1 MAQLKKN
8 LLFVMGN
15 LRCGGAEKSL
25 ISLLQTIDYN
35 LYNVDLQLFSV
46 EGLFLKQINSK
57 VVILPEI
64 EEYHYFDMSL
74 STALFQAFKKRR
86 WDMIFNRIIAGYIF
100 KTEKNLSRCEQRVWK
115 YISKCVKKSS
125 KKYDAVFGFL
135 EKSPVYYAVEK
146 VDAVKKIGFIHND
159 YEKLEMDKNIDLNY
173 FEKLDYIVTDS
184 KECKEVLVHN
194 FPSCNEK
201 IKVIFNIVSPVLIRK
216 LAIEPIRDNFPNGLK
231 IVSIGRLENQKGYD
245 FAIDALKIV
254 KEKGVNFHWIILGE
268 GVEKQKLVQQIA
280 KNNLVENISFV
291 GIKENHYP
299 YVKMADVFMQ
309 TSRFEGKSIAIDE
322 AKIVGKP
329 ILVTNFSTV
338 NDQITHRETGY
349 ITEMNPDSIAEGVI
363 ELLQKENLRNQLSE
377 NLSKLTLGTESEIEK
392 IYELLL

>member
-46 EGLFLKQINSK
+46 EGLFLKQVNSK

-74 STALFQAFKKRR
+74 SKALFQAFKKGR
-86 WDMIFNRIIAGYIF
+86 WYIIFNRIIAGYIF

>member
-25 ISLLQTIDYN
+25 ISLLQTIDYD
-35 LYNVDLQLFSV
+35 LYNIDLQLFSV
-46 EGLFLKQINSK
+46 EGLFLKQVNSK
-57 VVILPEI
+57 VTILPPI

-74 STALFQAFKKRR
+74 SKALFQALKKGR
-86 WDMIFNRIIAGYIF
+86 WDIIYNRIIAGYIF

-146 VDAVKKIGFIHND
+146 VDAVSKIGFIHND
-159 YEKLEMDKNIDLNY
+159 YEKLEMDKNSDLPY
-173 FEKLDYIVTDS
+173 FEKLNYIVTDS
-184 KECKEVLVHN
+184 KECKEVLVQN
-194 FPSCNEK
+194 FPSCKEK
-201 IKVIFNIVSPVLIRK
+201 FKIIFNIVSPILIRK
-216 LAIEPIRDNFPNGLK
+216 LAIEPIQEHFPSGLK

-245 FAIDALKIV
+245 FAVDALKIV
-254 KEKGVNFHWIILGE
+254 KNAGYDFHWIILGE
-268 GVEKQKLVQQIA
+268 GIEKQRLVQQIA
-280 KNNLVENISFV
+280 KNNLVENVSFV

-299 YVKMADVFMQ
+299 YVKMADIFMQ

-338 NDQITHRETGY
+338 NDQIMHKETGY
-349 ITEMNPDSIAEGVI
+349 ITEMNPQSIAEGVK
-363 ELLQKENLRNQLSE
+363 ELLQNENLRKQLSE
-377 NLSKLTLGTESEIEK
+377 NLAKLTLGTESEIEK

>member
-74 STALFQAFKKRR
+74 STALFQAFKKGR

-159 YEKLEMDKNIDLNY
+159 YEKLEMDKSIDINY

-299 YVKMADVFMQ
+299 YVKLADVFMQ

-322 AKIVGKP
+322 AKILGKP

-349 ITEMNPDSIAEGVI
+349 ITEMNPQSIAEGVI
-363 ELLQKENLRNQLSE
+363 ELLQNENLRNQLSE
-377 NLSKLTLGTESEIEK
+377 NLSKLSLGTESEIEK
-392 IYELLL
+392 IYEILL

>member
-25 ISLLQTIDYN
+25 ISLLQTIDYD
-35 LYNVDLQLFSV
+35 LYNIDLQLFSV
-46 EGLFLKQINSK
+46 EGLFLKQVNSK
-57 VVILPEI
+57 VTILPPI

-74 STALFQAFKKRR
+74 SKALFQAFKKGR
-86 WDMIFNRIIAGYIF
+86 WDIIYNRIIAGYIF

-115 YISKCVKKSS
+115 CISKCVKKSP
-125 KKYDAVFGFL
+125 KKYDSVLGFL
-135 EKSPVYYAVEK
+135 EKSPVYYAIEK
-146 VDAVKKIGFIHND
+146 VDAIKKIGFIHND
-159 YEKLEMDKNIDLNY
+159 YEKLQMDKNIDLSY
-173 FEKLDYIVTDS
+173 FEKLDFIVTDS
-184 KECKEVLVHN
+184 KECKEVLIQN
-194 FPSCNEK
+194 FPSCKEK
-201 IKVIFNIVSPVLIRK
+201 FKIIFNIVSPTLIHK
-216 LAIEPIRDNFPNGLK
+216 LAEEPIQEHFPSGLK

-245 FAIDALKIV
+245 FAVDALKIV
-254 KEKGVNFHWIILGE
+254 KQKGFNFHWIILGE
-268 GVEKQKLVQQIA
+268 GVEKPKLVQLIA
-280 KNNLVENISFV
+280 KNDLVENVTFV

-299 YVKMADVFMQ
+299 YVKYADIFMQ

-338 NDQITHRETGY
+338 NDQITHKETGY
-349 ITEMNPDSIAEGVI
+349 ITEMNPQSIAEGVI
-363 ELLQKENLRNQLSE
+363 ELLQNENLRKQLSE

>member
-8 LLFVMGN
+8 HLFVMGN

-46 EGLFLKQINSK
+46 EGLFLKQVNSK
-57 VVILPEI
+57 VTILPEI
-64 EEYHYFDMSL
+64 QEYHYFDMSL
-74 STALFQAFKKRR
+74 SKALFQALNKGR
-86 WDMIFNRIIAGYIF
+86 WDIIFNRIIVAYIF

-115 YISKCVKKSS
+115 CISKCVKKTP
-125 KKYDAVFGFL
+125 KKYDSVFGFL

-146 VDAVKKIGFIHND
+146 VDAIKKIGFIHND
-159 YEKLEMDKNIDLNY
+159 YEKLEMDKNIDFPY
-173 FEKLDYIVTDS
+173 FEKLDFILTDS
-184 KECKEVLVHN
+184 NECKEILVHN
-194 FPSCNEK
+194 FPSFKEK
-201 IKVIFNIVSPVLIRK
+201 IKIIFNIVSPALIHK
-216 LAIEPIRDNFPNGLK
+216 LAEETVQEQFPQGLK

-245 FAIDALKIV
+245 FAVDALKIV
-254 KEKGVNFHWIILGE
+254 KEKGIRFHWIILGE
-268 GVEKQKLVQQIA
+268 GVEKQKLMQQIA
-280 KNNLVENISFV
+280 KNNLVENVSFV

-299 YVKMADVFMQ
+299 YIKYANIFMQ

-329 ILVTNFSTV
+329 VLVTNFSTV
-338 NDQITHRETGY
+338 NDQITHKETGY
-349 ITEMNPDSIAEGVI
+349 ITEMNLQSISEGVI
-363 ELLQKENLRNQLSE
+363 ELLQNESLRTLLSN
-377 NLSKLTLGTESEIEK
+377 NLSKMTLGTESEIEK

>member
-46 EGLFLKQINSK
+46 EGLFLKQVNSK
-57 VVILPEI
+57 VTILPEI
-64 EEYHYFDMSL
+64 QEYHYFDMSL
-74 STALFQAFKKRR
+74 SKALFQALNKGR
-86 WDMIFNRIIAGYIF
+86 WDIIFNRIIVAYIF

-115 YISKCVKKSS
+115 CISKCVKKTP

-146 VDAVKKIGFIHND
+146 VDAIKKIGFIHND
-159 YEKLEMDKNIDLNY
+159 YEKLEMDKNIDFPY
-173 FEKLDYIVTDS
+173 FEKLDFIITDS
-184 KECKEVLVHN
+184 NECKEILVHN
-194 FPSCNEK
+194 FPSFKEK
-201 IKVIFNIVSPVLIRK
+201 IKIIFNIVSPALIHK
-216 LAIEPIRDNFPNGLK
+216 LAEETVQEQFPQGLK

-245 FAIDALKIV
+245 FAVDALKIV
-254 KEKGVNFHWIILGE
+254 KEKGIRFHWIILGE
-268 GVEKQKLVQQIA
+268 GVEKQKLMQQIA
-280 KNNLVENISFV
+280 KNNLVENVSFV

-299 YVKMADVFMQ
+299 YIKYANIFMQ

-338 NDQITHRETGY
+338 NDQITHKETGY
-349 ITEMNPDSIAEGVI
+349 ITEMNLQSISEGVI
-363 ELLQKENLRNQLSE
+363 ELLQNESLRTLLSN
-377 NLSKLTLGTESEIEK
+377 NLSKMTLGTESEIEK

>member
-1 MAQLKKN
+1 
-8 LLFVMGN
+8 MGN

-74 STALFQAFKKRR
+74 STALFQAFKKGR
-86 WDMIFNRIIAGYIF
+86 WYIIFNRIIAGYIF

>member
-8 LLFVMGN
+8 LLFVMSN

-25 ISLLQTIDYN
+25 ISLLETIDYTKF
-35 LYNVDLQLFSV
+35 NVDLQLFSL
-46 EGLFLKQINSK
+46 EGLFLKQVPKS

-64 EEYHYFDMSL
+64 EEYHYFDRSFT
-74 STALFQAFKKRR
+74 SALKQAFTKGR
-86 WDMIFNRIIAGYIF
+86 WDVIYTRFIAGYIF
-100 KTEKNLSRCEQRVWK
+100 KTETNRSRCEQRVWK
-115 YISKCVKKSS
+115 WVSKCVKKSP

-146 VDAVKKIGFIHND
+146 IDAVKKIGFIHND
-159 YEKLEMDKNIDLNY
+159 YEKLEMDKKIDLPY

-184 KECKEVLVHN
+184 KECKEVLMQN
-194 FPSCNEK
+194 FPSCKEK
-201 IKVIFNIVSPVLIRK
+201 IKIIFNIVSPKLIHK
-216 LAIEPIRDNFPNGLK
+216 LAVEPIQEEFPNGLK

-245 FAIDALKIV
+245 YAIDALKIV
-254 KEKGVNFHWIILGE
+254 KEKGVKFHWIILGE
-268 GVEKQKLVQQIA
+268 GVEKAKLMQQII

-299 YVKMADVFMQ
+299 YVKYADIFMQ

-338 NDQITHRETGY
+338 NDQIKHKENGY
-349 ITEMNPDSIAEGVI
+349 ITEMNPESIAEGII
-363 ELLQKENLRNQLSE
+363 ELLQDESLRIL
-377 NLSKLTLGTESEIEK
+377 LSKNLTQLHLGTESEIDK
-392 IYELLL
+392 IYELIL